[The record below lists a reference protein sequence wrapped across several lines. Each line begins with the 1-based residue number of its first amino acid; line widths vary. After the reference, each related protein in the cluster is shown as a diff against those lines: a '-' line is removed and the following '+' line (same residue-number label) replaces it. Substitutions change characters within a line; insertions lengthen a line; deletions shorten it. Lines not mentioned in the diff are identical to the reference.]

1 MVRTVILLVVSVIYM
16 LFEGA
21 VFLPLGFLLKKTAWV
36 YWAGLRVAKLATWLS
51 GARITVEGREHLTP
65 GRPCVYVCNHASNLD
80 PPAIAS
86 VLPRVVIMVKK
97 EAFRIPLAGTA
108 FRMVGFILV
117 DRGTERAATSVSL
130 GTERLKQG
138 YSMLAFPEGTRGNG
152 VEMLPF
158 RHGVFL
164 MAIRANALI
173 VPITLIGLREMMPRG
188 SFATIPGPVK
198 FVVHPP
204 ISTDGL
210 AESDRGAL
218 ADRTRA
224 VIASAL

>member
-1 MVRTVILLVVSVIYM
+1 MLRTLIVLVGSSLYM

-21 VFLPLGFLLKKTAWV
+21 IFIPLGFLLRKPSWV
-36 YWAGLRVAKLATWLS
+36 FWSGHRVARFATWLS

-65 GRPCVYVCNHASNLD
+65 GRPCVYVCNHVSNLD

-86 VLPRVVIMVKK
+86 VLPRVVVMAKK
-97 EAFRIPLAGTA
+97 EAFRIPIAGTA
-108 FRMVGFILV
+108 FRMVGFIPV
-117 DRGTERAATSVSL
+117 DRGTERAAASVNA
-130 GTERLKQG
+130 GTESLKAG
-138 YSMLAFPEGTRGNG
+138 HSLLAFPEGTRGRTT
-152 VEMLPF
+152 EMLPF

-188 SFATIPGPVK
+188 SFGITPGPVR

-204 ISTDGL
+204 LSTDGL
-210 AESDRGAL
+210 VESDRGAL
-218 ADRTRA
+218 ADRTRD